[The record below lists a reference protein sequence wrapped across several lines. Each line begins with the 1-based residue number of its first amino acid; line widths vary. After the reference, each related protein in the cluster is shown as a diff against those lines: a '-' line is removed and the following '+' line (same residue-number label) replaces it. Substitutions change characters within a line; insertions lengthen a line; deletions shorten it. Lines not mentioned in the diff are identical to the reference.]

1 MLENTEVLEIF
12 QECQAILEGHFL
24 LSSGLHSSKYIQCA
38 KMLQYPDK
46 AALVC
51 SALAE
56 KFKELE
62 IKVVVGPAMGGI
74 IVAHEVAKSLGVR
87 AIFAERENG
96 VMQLRR
102 GFSLKEG
109 ERVLVVEDV
118 VTTGGSILEVA
129 NLIKSLKGK
138 VISLASL
145 IDRSNDKEFDFP
157 MVSLLKIKA
166 TTYEKDSCPLCQE
179 GLPLVKP
186 GSKKI

>member
-1 MLENTEVLEIF
+1 MLENAEILEIF
-12 QECQAILEGHFL
+12 KDCQAILDGHFL

-62 IKVVVGPAMGGI
+62 IEVVVGPAMGGI

-87 AIFAERENG
+87 AIFAERENEA
-96 VMQLRR
+96 MKLRR
-102 GFSLKEG
+102 GFSINEG
-109 ERVLVVEDV
+109 ERVLIVEDV
-118 VTTGGSILEVA
+118 ITTGGSILEVA
-129 NLIKSLKGK
+129 NLVKSLKGK

-145 IDRSNDKEFDFP
+145 IDRSNDKEFYLP
-157 MVSLLKIKA
+157 IVSLLKIKA
-166 TTYEKDSCPLCQE
+166 ITYEKNGCPLCAE